1 MKIVMAKGVN
11 FLFARKYIENK
22 YSPETWGRIMHSL
35 SDDSKTVWTSV
46 LLAGSE
52 YPFAA
57 FKEMITSLNKELKTA
72 KDPEIAAI
80 YEYIADQSLSK
91 TYKIF
96 FKFAN
101 PSFVI
106 KNYPKLWSMFFNS
119 GTVEVQVAES
129 GHAVLKFLLPEIFN
143 DWLPPACLGYSKKA
157 VEMAG
162 GRNLLMKKNSAMKT
176 SEDLWETVYELR
188 WME

>member
-1 MKIVMAKGVN
+1 MKTVMAKGVN
-11 FLFARKYIENK
+11 FLFARKYIEEK
-22 YSPETWGRIMHSL
+22 YGMEIWTRTMQSL
-35 SDDSKTVWTSV
+35 SKESKAVWSGV

-52 YPFAA
+52 YPFEA
-57 FKEMITSLNKELKTA
+57 FRAMMSALNTELKTA

-80 YEYIADQSLSK
+80 YEYIADQSLNK

-96 FKFAN
+96 FRLAN

-106 KNYPKLWSMFFNS
+106 KNYPKLWNMFFNA

-162 GRNLLMKKNSAMKT
+162 GRNLVMKKNSAGKI
-176 SEDLWETVYELR
+176 SDDLWETVYDLQ